1 MPLVS
6 RGAGMTAGLELHR
19 IPNSKKFVLIDKSP
33 DGRFAGDVTTWNEG
47 AAAGLN
53 RADAKKL
60 RDAVTALQNAA

>member
-6 RGAGMTAGLELHR
+6 RGAGMTAGLEIHR
-19 IPNSKKFVLIDKSP
+19 IQNPKKLVLIDRSP
-33 DGRFAGDVTTWNEG
+33 DGRFAGDVATWNEG

-60 RDAVTALQNAA
+60 RDAVAAIQNAA